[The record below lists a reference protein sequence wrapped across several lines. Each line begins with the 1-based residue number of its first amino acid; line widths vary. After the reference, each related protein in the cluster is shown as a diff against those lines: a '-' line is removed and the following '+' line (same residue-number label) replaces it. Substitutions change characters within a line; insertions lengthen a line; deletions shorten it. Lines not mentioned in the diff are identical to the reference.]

1 MRRLTTALLLSLA
14 LLAGAC
20 GSSDDAQ
27 PADTSTTST
36 STTTDTGDES
46 ADDGSADADTGDD
59 EATSTDA
66 EGDGATT
73 SRAPTDGGAPV
84 PTAPA
89 GDGGTDPGFEASLDD
104 PTYVDLILD
113 CVYGENEG
121 GSCEMLEDAGLLAED
136 GYGLGNSV
144 SQAPDEAMRADC
156 VAGIG
161 IGCAEL
167 NARVR
172 AAISSG
178 EVEELLCF
186 FHDALT
192 SGQPDDIDAFYLG
205 ELLGTDAPAGVAE
218 ALNTLT
224 EFSDDADAIATVD
237 AYVGPICA

>member
-20 GSSDDAQ
+20 GSSDDDA
-27 PADTSTTST
+27 PADASTTSP

-46 ADDGSADADTGDD
+46 ADDGSADADTG
-59 EATSTDA
+59 A
-66 EGDGATT
+66 EEDGATT

-84 PTAPA
+84 PTGAA
-89 GDGGTDPGFEASLDD
+89 GDGGADPGFEASLDD
-104 PTYVDLILD
+104 PTYVNLILD

-167 NARVR
+167 NARVQ
-172 AAISSG
+172 AAMSSG
-178 EVEELLCF
+178 EVEALLCF

-224 EFSDDADAIATVD
+224 ELSDDADAIATVD